1 MTSRSPLTVLP
12 VTDRAAIVCLTGTLD
27 ADACADLAR
36 ELGRHLDDAARRGK
50 RLVLD
55 VSGVP
60 LVSAEARR
68 SLRHATAHLAREPV
82 PVVGAAPPV
91 REALEHA
98 RLPGIRLYGTLAE
111 ALTEPPRP
119 APRSGH
125 PPDEARDLYGETR
138 DLYGEVFGLRAKAR
152 TSGLIGV
159 AQGMLVVRYGL
170 PGPAAAFALLRRASQ
185 HLNVP
190 LRILASAVVTVPP
203 PRAATEWFPGR
214 APHAPPDSPFLRAY
228 GGDVTDRRQVLAA
241 ALREAIA
248 LSAADAAEVHL
259 TDPAQD
265 DALFLE
271 QHQGLDAAYWDQVAL
286 VAHPP
291 QVCARAQRQRAAVTV
306 ADVAADPALS
316 VHPAGLALL
325 KAGSH
330 AVHSRPLL
338 TPDAYCTGTLTLH
351 RSRPGAW
358 LTDAQLDE
366 LGALSVDLAAW
377 RSWYRRTV
385 VLDALEYLHRH
396 R

>member
-1 MTSRSPLTVLP
+1 MTSRSPLTVLS
-12 VTDRAAIVCLTGTLD
+12 VTDRMAIVCLTGTLD
-27 ADACADLAR
+27 ADACADLTR
-36 ELGRHLDDAARRGK
+36 ELGRHLDEAAQHGK

-55 VSGVP
+55 MSGVA
-60 LVSAEARR
+60 LVSAAARR
-68 SLRHATAHLAREPV
+68 TLHHATEHLAREPV
-82 PVVGAAPPV
+82 LVIGATPPV

-98 RLPGIRLYGTLAE
+98 RLPGIRLYDTLAE
-111 ALTEPPRP
+111 ALTGLPRP
-119 APRSGH
+119 TALVRYAPG
-125 PPDEARDLYGETR
+125 EARDL
-138 DLYGEVFGLRAKAR
+138 LGEVFGLRAKAR
-152 TSGLIGV
+152 TSGQIGI
-159 AQGMLVVRYGL
+159 AQGMLVARYGL
-170 PGPAAAFALLRRASQ
+170 SGPAAAFDLLRRASQ
-185 HLNVP
+185 QLNVP
-190 LRILASAVVTVPP
+190 LRVLASAVVTAPP
-203 PRAATEWFPGR
+203 PRTAGNWFPGR
-214 APHAPPDSPFLRAY
+214 VAHRPPESAFLRAY

-316 VHPAGLALL
+316 VHPAGRALL
-325 KAGSH
+325 RAGSH
-330 AVHSRPLL
+330 AVHSRPLI
-338 TPDAYCTGTLTLH
+338 TADGYCTGTLTLH
-351 RSRPGAW
+351 RGRPGAW
-358 LTDAQLDE
+358 LTDRQVDE
-366 LGALSVDLAAW
+366 LGVLARDLAAW

-385 VLDALEYLHRH
+385 VLDALEYLHQH